1 MLVHLALL
9 AIAVNLI
16 CCSMQIGREAVLLRQ
31 LFPHATATDLS
42 EHKESQTQ
50 T

>member
-1 MLVHLALL
+1 MLIYLALL
-9 AIAVNLI
+9 AIAVNFI
-16 CCSMQIGREAVLLRQ
+16 CSMENGREAVLLRQ
-31 LFPHATATDLS
+31 LFPHATATDFS

>member
-1 MLVHLALL
+1 MLVHLALP
-9 AIAVNLI
+9 AIAVNFI
-16 CCSMQIGREAVLLRQ
+16 CSMQLGREAVLLRQ
-31 LFPHATATDLS
+31 LFPHATATDFS